1 VARRL
6 KNFAAAF
13 SRGILTGVKTPLPR
27 MFPILVAAAALAVAT
42 AMSAQTPGAAPKSAA
57 GFPTSAYAELGSS
70 MGQASHF
77 GEIGW
82 TDEQFGAFIDGMRAA
97 FAGKPFEMD
106 DTGHRLSAEMGR
118 RIDGIDAGAKGPFTG
133 DFPLSA
139 YSAFG
144 SSVGLG
150 GHFGEVGWTQDQF
163 DAFAEG
169 MRSAFKGTPYEVE
182 DSARQL
188 AADMG
193 RRIKA
198 IEAGTPTQQAA
209 PPFDPSKLVQY
220 MKDASA
226 RYHLQLSESGLG
238 YSVTPGR
245 NGIRPRLGDTV
256 VISCNAVAF
265 DGVTKLPQLS
275 SGRIHSKVEQMF
287 PGFREG
293 LQMMT
298 VDSHAIFVLPPALS
312 FGHGAW
318 PEGVTQGSPII
329 FEVTL
334 LDVVPAPAPKP

>member
-1 VARRL
+1 VARLLGSVAGAVPRD
-6 KNFAAAF
+6 
-13 SRGILTGVKTPLPR
+13 ILMAVTPTIPR
-27 MFPILVAAAALAVAT
+27 AIATLSAALALGGAPWL
-42 AMSAQTPGAAPKSAA
+42 SAQTSSLPAKPAT
-57 GFPTSAYAELGSS
+57 GFPTAAYAELGSS

-97 FAGKPFEMD
+97 FGGKPFEMD
-106 DTGHRLSAEMGR
+106 ETGHKLSAEMGR
-118 RIDGIDAGAKGPFTG
+118 RIDEIDAGTKSTPQG

-169 MRSAFKGTPYEVE
+169 MRSAFKGKPYEVE

-188 AADMG
+188 AADMSK
-193 RRIKA
+193 RIKSL
-198 IEAGTPTQQAA
+198 ESEGQPA
-209 PPFDPSKLVQY
+209 PKPFDPGKLVQY
-220 MKDASA
+220 MKDASR
-226 RYHLQLSESGLG
+226 RYHLQLSDSGLG
-238 YSVTPGR
+238 YNISAGR
-245 NGIRPRLGDTV
+245 NGIRPRPGDTV
-256 VISCNAVAF
+256 VISCSAMAA
-265 DGVTKLPQLS
+265 DGTTRLPQLS
-275 SGRIHSKVEQMF
+275 SDRIRSKLEQMF

-298 VDSHAIFVLPPALS
+298 VDSHAIFVLPPALT

-318 PEGVTQGSPII
+318 PEGVQQGSPLI

-334 LDVVPAPAPKP
+334 NDVIAAPPQAQN